1 MAFYS
6 TSRIIAGLLVVLWS
20 GRLYAANGCFSSIIS
35 FGDSI
40 ADTGNLKYLASLSE
54 DVGFPCDPPYGQNFI
69 GQSTGRCSNGRLII
83 DFLAESLGLP
93 LIPPYLSIKGSGS
106 GSLMA
111 FRQGV
116 NYATGGSTA
125 MSSSFIEAKCGESI
139 VINGTLKDQLAW
151 FKQSLPFICGNTNS
165 SGMVVLCLLLLAI
178 VFFGFQNI
186 KT

>member
-1 MAFYS
+1 MFFLSFNMVCINWSKVQEMLLAKSFYTRS
-6 TSRIIAGLLVVLWS
+6 
-20 GRLYAANGCFSSIIS
+20 
-35 FGDSI
+35 
-40 ADTGNLKYLASLSE
+40 
-54 DVGFPCDPPYGQNFI
+54 
-69 GQSTGRCSNGRLII
+69 
-83 DFLAESLGLP
+83 AESLGLP

>member
-1 MAFYS
+1 MASSS

-20 GRLYAANGCFSSIIS
+20 GRLYANGCFSSIIS

-54 DVGFPCDPPYGQNFI
+54 DVGFPCDPPYGQDFI

-93 LIPPYLSIKGSGS
+93 LVPPYLSIKGSG
-106 GSLMA
+106 MA

-139 VINGTLKDQLAW
+139 VINGTLKVQLEW
-151 FKQSLPFICGNTNS
+151 FKQSLPFICGNANS

-178 VFFGFQNI
+178 VFFRLS
-186 KT
+186 KH